1 MRRFER
7 RHSQIGEIQ
16 VTKVSGNKGIGIT
29 LEISARLEEGRSR
42 LEERFLIGG
51 DVLGKTVQSVSQMV
65 STLEE
70 VMKAMDQSNVDMTI
84 ADLAE
89 TARDLLALPEAH
101 AQRGKQLADLANV
114 ANAMTEQV
122 DDMLVIIRFL
132 RSFTTTVKVTGAGA
146 EGFDAFA
153 NEMLSE
159 ITEARRQA
167 DLFQGTLERLCGGI
181 HSAST
186 ANVEVDITY
195 KQVVPGLAEALTADA
210 TRFGEYHSKMRGVAG
225 ELTALIRDIRSKMGR
240 ALSALQVGDIT
251 RQRVE
256 HVQTGLALLRREQE
270 AGAAIAP
277 AEMSLYLRLMA
288 LQADDLLSEFH
299 DGCDTVMSNLAG
311 LAADTKELLALGKNA
326 RGSAASGSEGFLSAL
341 EGSVTKARDLVSQV
355 EETADR
361 LQTVCNATATTA
373 RDLAMSVDNI
383 QAIETKIQH
392 MAINT
397 SLRCSRMGEA
407 GKPINVVATELRA
420 IAGQMETVS
429 GRLLVSLR
437 DLEEKSVAL
446 VSSGDDGTGLGEQL
460 DRALANIS
468 EAGAKIS
475 RDLGELAERGDGI
488 ARDVTREVANLDFT
502 RDIGTVLD
510 ECALQIEEFAA
521 GVSDPDAEVD
531 EPSDVLLRL
540 ADEIH
545 ATYTMARE
553 RQVHSL
559 VFAPPVAAAAPEAA
573 AGDDDLDAAFF

>member
-1 MRRFER
+1 M
-7 RHSQIGEIQ
+7 
-16 VTKVSGNKGIGIT
+16 T
-29 LEISARLEEGRSR
+29 LEISERFEEARSK

-65 STLEE
+65 TTLEE

-89 TARDLLALPEAH
+89 TAGNLLALPDAH
-101 AQRGKQLADLANV
+101 AQRGKQLAGLASV
-114 ANAMTEQV
+114 ANAMTGHV
-122 DDMLVIIRFL
+122 DDMLTIIRFL

-153 NEMLSE
+153 NEMMNE

-167 DLFQGTLERLCGGI
+167 DLFQGTLECLCGGI
-181 HSAST
+181 HFALSANS
-186 ANVEVDITY
+186 EVDTAY
-195 KQVVPGLAEALTADA
+195 KQVVPGLAEALTTDA
-210 TRFGEYHSKMRGVAG
+210 RRFGEYHAKMRGVAG
-225 ELTALIRDIRSKMGR
+225 ELTGLIRDIRSKMGR

-270 AGAAIAP
+270 AGAALPP
-277 AEMSLYLRLMA
+277 AEMALYLRLLA

-299 DGCDTVMSNLAG
+299 EGCDTVMAGLSG

-326 RGSAASGSEGFLSAL
+326 RGSATSGSEGFLAAL
-341 EGSVTKARDLVSQV
+341 EGSVAKARELVSQV
-355 EETADR
+355 EETAER
-361 LQTVCNATATTA
+361 LETVCNATAATA

-446 VSSGDDGTGLGEQL
+446 VSADDDGTGLGEQL
-460 DRALANIS
+460 DRALGNIS

-475 RDLGELAERGDGI
+475 RDLGALAERGDGI
-488 ARDVTREVANLDFT
+488 ARDVTRDVANLDFT

-510 ECALQIEEFAA
+510 ECVLHIEEFAA
-521 GVSDPDAEVD
+521 ACADPGFEVE
-531 EPSDVLLRL
+531 EPSDALMRL
-540 ADEIH
+540 AD
-545 ATYTMARE
+545 ALYASYTMARE
-553 RQVHSL
+553 RQVHGL

-573 AGDDDLDAAFF
+573 ASDEDLDAAFF

>member
-1 MRRFER
+1 M
-7 RHSQIGEIQ
+7 
-16 VTKVSGNKGIGIT
+16 T
-29 LEISARLEEGRSR
+29 LEISEHLEEARSR

-65 STLEE
+65 TTLEE

-89 TARDLLALPEAH
+89 TAGNLLALPDAH
-101 AQRGKQLADLANV
+101 AQRGKELAGLASVANV
-114 ANAMTEQV
+114 MTGHV
-122 DDMLVIIRFL
+122 DDMLTIIRFL

-153 NEMLSE
+153 NEMMNE

-167 DLFQGTLERLCGGI
+167 DLFQDTLECLCGGI
-181 HSAST
+181 HFALSANS
-186 ANVEVDITY
+186 EVDTAY
-195 KQVVPGLAEALTADA
+195 KQVVPGLAEALTTDA
-210 TRFGEYHSKMRGVAG
+210 RRFGEYHAKMRGVAG
-225 ELTALIRDIRSKMGR
+225 ELTGLIRDIRSKMGR

-256 HVQTGLALLRREQE
+256 HVQTGLALLRREPE
-270 AGAAIAP
+270 TGAALPP
-277 AEMSLYLRLMA
+277 AEMALYLRLMA

-299 DGCDTVMSNLAG
+299 EGCDTVMAGLAG

-326 RGSAASGSEGFLSAL
+326 RGSAASGSEGFLAAL
-341 EGSVTKARDLVSQV
+341 EGSVAKARELVSQV

-361 LQTVCNATATTA
+361 LQTVCNATAVTA

-429 GRLLVSLR
+429 GRLLISLR

-446 VSSGDDGTGLGEQL
+446 VSSGNDGTGLGEQL
-460 DRALANIS
+460 DRALGNIS

-488 ARDVTREVANLDFT
+488 ARDVARDVANLDFT

-510 ECALQIEEFAA
+510 QCVLQTEEFAA
-521 GVSDPDAEVD
+521 ASCADPGFEVE
-531 EPSDVLLRL
+531 EPSDALMRL
-540 ADEIH
+540 AD
-545 ATYTMARE
+545 ALYASYTMARE
-553 RQVHSL
+553 RQVHGL

-573 AGDDDLDAAFF
+573 ASDEDLDAAFF